1 MAEKSNPQ
9 PGEQG
14 DLFANT
20 CLWNFLENK
29 PLVPLQK
36 AAINNVAM
44 LHSVDAS
51 CFKGFFEK
59 NSSSPVWG
67 FLTPVWNDQLVQSLR
82 VYPKRG

>member
-1 MAEKSNPQ
+1 MAAKSNPQ

-20 CLWNFLENK
+20 CLSNFLENK
-29 PLVPLQK
+29 PLVLLQK

-51 CFKGFFEK
+51 CFKGFYQFI
-59 NSSSPVWG
+59 SSLGISYTGVE
-67 FLTPVWNDQLVQSLR
+67 
-82 VYPKRG
+82 